1 MPRAAPLDGQEA
13 QRLLAAPHRA
23 EGSRRPAS
31 FAKAAVPPACRRR
44 APPHHFLPL
53 LGACPQAVSPSLAR
67 FPSTLSTSSA
77 TCSRVRRHPPH
88 AQSPGPRGPFP
99 TGTKRSLY
107 VTDDGKT
114 ESDQFADTSAC
125 FCYPVVPAA
134 LAHFLEMFTVENFE
148 IDCTSFQT

>member
-31 FAKAAVPPACRRR
+31 FAKAALPPACRRR
-44 APPHHFLPL
+44 APRPPLPSSP
-53 LGACPQAVSPSLAR
+53 GRMSTSSPSLAR

-77 TCSRVRRHPPH
+77 TCSRARRHPPH

-134 LAHFLEMFTVENFE
+134 LAHFLEMFTVEKFE